1 MKTSKLH
8 TLRSI
13 LEEGIWIDG
22 QDTPVEIS
30 CICIPKIQRA
40 YAQGR
45 NKENDIRKD
54 FLDALFNV
62 LTSEEEKTIELS
74 FLFGSKQI
82 VARRSAEGFEL
93 LDGQQRTTTL
103 FLLYWYIS
111 MKEEKGIPKFLSK
124 FTYET
129 RDTSTQFLSYITDT
143 KSGISIKDTIP
154 SNSIKYHKWFTDEF
168 YCDPT
173 VCSMLTMLDSI
184 DALYRQK
191 KCNNLYNKLERLQFY
206 VLMLEKFDMND
217 ELYIKMNSR
226 GLSLIPF
233 ENFKASLVQYM
244 KSKERNGIYGTDE
257 VEDGKPPFWFNF
269 ITKMDASWI
278 DIFWEHILSDGE
290 GEKEC
295 NDVIE
300 INDHLIGVKYFNFIN
315 RYFFTKA
322 ALSDPLSNQ
331 KINELT
337 SFFYKDAESD
347 KMKHRLFGW
356 ENYELIFQQNEST
369 GKVEDTLFYKL
380 HKILDT
386 IHECKDYIE
395 HRIQSDPYDRTN
407 NFKID
412 ADKFNN
418 LHERVVFAAITEFI
432 EHIPKG
438 KKISDEDIKMN
449 FLRMLRATFNIIE
462 NTLIESPEAAA
473 SVIKIFG
480 ALNSVPNAIIG
491 NFYQELANTNIRSSN
506 EQLQEEILKAKEMF
520 TSDGIFLPEWEQ
532 AFITAEQH
540 PFFKGSILFF
550 FSEKSGN
557 NSDFV
562 SRYNIVKDMFNKDG
576 ITMQYRVNHLLLR
589 TLLSQF
595 NTWNKL
601 KGRCITEN
609 SEKEKYLKN
618 GIIRKSEIRQLFCN
632 YFASN
637 CVQTSIKDY
646 LVSQITQA
654 SPFPAESLEF
664 KLLFNRL
671 IKDATSVPLL
681 DWVNEREFNKKKRF
695 FVQENRTAKVI
706 NIPGAW
712 YDRIVLDTERHL
724 IIPSLIDKYTMEYL
738 DINQKKMI
746 DSPIKDSFGWDISIK
761 KQIEIDSDS
770 FILKLTFNTWKWVD
784 FYIYGKDTDLLA
796 KKFSTPIE
804 RKHKKYVQVSSVEYQ
819 MFDSVKC
826 IEKQINNIIE
836 KLKEKE

>member
-45 NKENDIRKD
+45 NKENDVRKD

-62 LTSEEEKTIELS
+62 LTSEENKTIELS

-103 FLLYWYIS
+103 FLLYWYVS
-111 MKEEKGIPKFLSK
+111 MKEEKGIPDFLSK

-154 SNSIKYHKWFTDEF
+154 SNAIKYHKWFTDEF

-184 DALYRQK
+184 DVLYRQK
-191 KCNNLYNKLERLQFY
+191 ECNNLYNKLERLKFY

-244 KSKERNGIYGTDE
+244 KSKERKSLYGTDE
-257 VEDGKPPFWFNF
+257 VEDGEPPFWFNF

-278 DIFWEHILSDGE
+278 DIFWQYTLSNKE
-290 GEKEC
+290 GEC

-322 ALSDPLSNQ
+322 VLSDTLSNQ

-347 KMKHRLFGW
+347 KMEQRLFGW
-356 ENYELIFQQNEST
+356 ENYELIFQQNESS

-380 HKILDT
+380 QKVLDT
-386 IHECKDYIE
+386 IHEYKDYIE
-395 HRIQSDPYDRTN
+395 NRIQSDPFGRTS

-432 EHIPKG
+432 EHIPNG
-438 KKISDEDIKMN
+438 KKISDEDIEMN
-449 FLRMLRATFNIIE
+449 FLRMLRVTFNIIE
-462 NTLIESPEAAA
+462 NTIIESPEVAA

-480 ALNSVPNAIIG
+480 SLNSAPNAITG
-491 NFYQELANTNIRSSN
+491 NFYQVLANTNIRSYN
-506 EQLQEEILKAKEMF
+506 EQLQEEILKAKEMY
-520 TSDGIFLPEWEQ
+520 TSDGTFLPEWEQ
-532 AFITAEQH
+532 AFIEAEHH

-550 FSEKSGN
+550 FSEKSGSS
-557 NSDFV
+557 SDFIA
-562 SRYNIVKDMFNKDG
+562 RYNIVKDMFDKDG
-576 ITMQYRVNHLLLR
+576 ITIQYRDNHLLLR
-589 TLLSQF
+589 ALLSQF
-595 NTWNKL
+595 NSWNKI

-618 GIIRKSEIRQLFCN
+618 GIIRKPETRQLICK
-632 YFASN
+632 YFDSN

-646 LVSQITQA
+646 LVNQTDQA
-654 SPFPAESLEF
+654 SPLPNESLEF
-664 KLLFNRL
+664 ELLFNRL
-671 IKDATSVPLL
+671 IKDNSSVALL
-681 DWVNEREFNKKKRF
+681 DWVAERELDKKKHF
-695 FVQENRTAKVI
+695 FVQENRKAKVI
-706 NIPGAW
+706 NIPGTW
-712 YDRIVLDTERHL
+712 YDRMVLDTERHL
-724 IIPSLIDKYTMEYL
+724 IIPSLIEKYTMEYD

-761 KQIEIDSDS
+761 KQIEIDDET
-770 FILKLTFNTWKWVD
+770 FTLVLTFNTWKWVD

-796 KKFSTPIE
+796 KKFSIPVE
-804 RKHKKYVQVSSVEYQ
+804 RKHKEYVQTYSVEYK
-819 MFDSVKC
+819 MFENMEC
-826 IEKQINNIIE
+826 IEEKIDNIIE